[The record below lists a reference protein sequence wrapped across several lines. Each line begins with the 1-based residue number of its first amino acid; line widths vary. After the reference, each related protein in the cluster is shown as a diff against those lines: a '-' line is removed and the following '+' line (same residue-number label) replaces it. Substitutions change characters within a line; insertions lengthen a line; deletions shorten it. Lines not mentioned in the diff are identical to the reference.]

1 VLLRARK
8 ADQTAIGCARER
20 AGVLILTVRAGRW
33 RVKAQGWYR
42 DPYCIHEDRYFSD
55 GQPTRLVRDGSM
67 ECYDPPPP
75 GPPKA
80 ELAEVRQ
87 SQTGDGNDLRRADD
101 RSAGPAAYDKNAA
114 FWAALD
120 SVAVYG
126 PMN

>member
-1 VLLRARK
+1 MHARPPRGAYPDMDGWK
-8 ADQTAIGCARER
+8 VSGES
-20 AGVLILTVRAGRW
+20 AGMV
-33 RVKAQGWYR
+33 R

-55 GQPTRLVRDGSM
+55 CQPTRLVRDASV

-75 GPPKA
+75 GPPKT

-87 SQTGDGNDLRRADD
+87 SQTGDGTDLRRADD
-101 RSAGPAAYDKNAA
+101 RSAGPAIYDKNAA